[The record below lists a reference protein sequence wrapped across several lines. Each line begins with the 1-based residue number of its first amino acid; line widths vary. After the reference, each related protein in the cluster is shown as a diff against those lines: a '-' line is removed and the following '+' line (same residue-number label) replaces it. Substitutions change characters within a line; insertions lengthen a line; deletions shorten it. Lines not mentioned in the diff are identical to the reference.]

1 MASAKE
7 YRNMSEKDLNA
18 ELLNLRREQ
27 FNLRMQMGSGNT
39 PKIHR
44 FSVVR
49 HDVARIKTVLTEMS
63 QAGHSANNAANKSGN
78 TSEAQKGNS

>member
-1 MASAKE
+1 MATAQE

-44 FSVVR
+44 FKEVR
-49 HDVARIKTVLTEMS
+49 HDIARIKTVLTE
-63 QAGHSANNAANKSGN
+63 
-78 TSEAQKGNS
+78 KGKA

>member
-1 MASAKE
+1 MASAQE
-7 YRNMSEKDLNA
+7 YRKMSEKDLNT

-44 FSVVR
+44 FSIVS
-49 HDVARIKTVLTEMS
+49 HDIARIKTVLTEMTVT
-63 QAGHSANNAANKSGN
+63 AKSA
-78 TSEAQKGNS
+78 TEKGNS

>member
-1 MASAKE
+1 MATAQE
-7 YRNMSEKDLNA
+7 YRKMSEKELNV
-18 ELLNLRREQ
+18 ELVNLRREQ

-49 HDVARIKTVLTEMS
+49 HDIARIKTVLTELN
-63 QAGHSANNAANKSGN
+63 QGDA
-78 TSEAQKGNS
+78 

>member
-63 QAGHSANNAANKSGN
+63 QAGKSANKSEAK
-78 TSEAQKGNS
+78 SETKKGDS

>member
-1 MASAKE
+1 MASAQE

-44 FSVVR
+44 FSIVR
-49 HDVARIKTVLTEMS
+49 HDIARIKTVLTEM
-63 QAGHSANNAANKSGN
+63 ASASTTASKK
-78 TSEAQKGNS
+78 KGDA

>member
-1 MASAKE
+1 MASAQE
-7 YRNMSEKDLNA
+7 YRKMSEKDLNA

-44 FSVVR
+44 FSIVR
-49 HDVARIKTVLTEMS
+49 HDIARIKTVLTEMS
-63 QAGHSANNAANKSGN
+63 QATK
-78 TSEAQKGNS
+78 KGDS